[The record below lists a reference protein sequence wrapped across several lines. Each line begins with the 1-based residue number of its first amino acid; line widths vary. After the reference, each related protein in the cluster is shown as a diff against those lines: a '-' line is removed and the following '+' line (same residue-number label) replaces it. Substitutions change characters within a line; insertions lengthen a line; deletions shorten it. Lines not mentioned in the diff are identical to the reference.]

1 MKTSVKL
8 IALAAAI
15 AVLPACTRIE
25 TGEVGLRRGFDKQ
38 VKNEEL
44 LPGSFNQTIIGEV
57 LTFPV
62 KEVAVKVEDMTP
74 LARDNST
81 MKDFDALVTYNIN
94 QSQVAEIFNAKNK
107 SFHAVHNGDVLLM
120 YNYIFNASRN
130 AIYKSARKYEALDMA
145 DNRQAMETEIKE
157 QIVRTLAEE
166 KLDGTIAKNKSFHAV
181 HNGDV
186 YLMYNYIFNASRNAI
201 YKSARKYEALDMA
214 DNRQAMETEIKEQ
227 IVRTLAEEKLD
238 GTITISQ
245 VLIRNIVPA
254 DSVVASANELVKAK
268 NEFKTEEVKVA
279 TARKR
284 NESMQANPMAIPLLM
299 AEAQAEAMRQLPGA
313 IANFKG
319 QTLVIN
325 GVVTPTV
332 QTNGVK

>member
-1 MKTSVKL
+1 MKSVLKISAL
-8 IALAAAI
+8 VTAMALATG
-15 AVLPACTRIE
+15 CTRIE

-44 LPGSFNQTIIGEV
+44 LPGSFNQVIIGEV

-62 KEVAVKVEDMTP
+62 KEISVKVEDMTP
-74 LARDNST
+74 LAKDNST

-94 QSQVAEIFNAKNK
+94 QAQVAEIYNAKNR
-107 SFHAVHNGDVLLM
+107 SFHAVYNGDVYLM
-120 YNYIFNASRN
+120 YNYIFNAARN

-145 DNRQAMETEIKE
+145 DSRQAMETEIKE
-157 QIVRTLAEE
+157 QIVKTLAEE
-166 KLDGTIAKNKSFHAV
+166 KLDGTIV
-181 HNGDV
+181 IG
-186 YLMYNYIFNASRNAI
+186 
-201 YKSARKYEALDMA
+201 
-214 DNRQAMETEIKEQ
+214 
-227 IVRTLAEEKLD
+227 
-238 GTITISQ
+238 Q

-268 NEFKTEEVKVA
+268 NEYKTEEVKVA

-284 NESMQANPMAIPLLM
+284 NESMQANPMAIPLLK
-299 AEAQAEAMRQLPGA
+299 AEAEADAMRKLPDA
-313 IANFKG
+313 ISNFKG

-332 QTNGVK
+332 QTNTK